1 MGYRGYNGYGGG
13 YDSTGRWRSEA
24 WHMDGGAND
33 EGWYNAYCT
42 SCGKVT
48 EHGRSEGCVPC
59 NDYAIRLAAR
69 RQRSG
74 KQTAQ
79 VGEYTVTRYPNGKRY
94 CTCKGFKFRKQCKHT
109 GMATF

>member
-1 MGYRGYNGYGGG
+1 MGYRNYNGYGGG
-13 YDSTGRWRSEA
+13 WSGGRWRSEA
-24 WHMDGGAND
+24 YMMDGGAND
-33 EGWYNAYCT
+33 EGWYHAYCT
-42 SCGKVT
+42 SCGKET

-59 NDYAIRLAAR
+59 GDYAARLAAR
-69 RQRSG
+69 RQRTG
-74 KQTAQ
+74 KQTAH

>member
-1 MGYRGYNGYGGG
+1 MIGGG
-13 YDSTGRWRSEA
+13 YYAGRWRSEA

-33 EGWYNAYCT
+33 EGWHNAYCYN
-42 SCGKVT
+42 CGTTT
-48 EHGRSEGCVPC
+48 EHGRGSGCVPC
-59 NDYAIRLAAR
+59 GDKAAR
-69 RQRSG
+69 RAAYRVG

-109 GMATF
+109 AQAIFN

>member
-1 MGYRGYNGYGGG
+1 MIGGG
-13 YDSTGRWRSEA
+13 YDRTGRWRSEA

-33 EGWYNAYCT
+33 EGWHQAFCYN
-42 SCGKVT
+42 CGTTT
-48 EHGRSEGCVPC
+48 EHGRGSGCVPC
-59 NDYAIRLAAR
+59 ADKAIRRRAR
-69 RQRSG
+69 QVG

-109 GMATF
+109 AQAIFN